1 MAKKT
6 APQGIGTI
14 NSVIEYRD
22 LVNKVAIII
31 REAFEFAPNTPSA
44 INRVKTEIDS
54 LVGRGRSNFTK
65 TDVYQVSFLMFF
77 SIVRRIQNA
86 NNVTFKETQVNTL
99 VAKLMTEG
107 QYGNPSVV
115 RRQTTS
121 AKLLELRDRLFPG
134 EDLIGITV
142 SLLTGAQRTAL
153 TSIARTILVRGTRS
167 TSTQRVSNRTRRTT
181 APTTTTTPTTTPRT
195 TTPRTTTPRTT
206 TPRTT
211 APAAPATPAAPQ
223 VTQTTGQVEAYQVE
237 NIRERTELLYG
248 IRENVIRFG
257 RTSDKKIKLQTMAN
271 AVRYQLLFDIALNSL
286 DEPVVLQDLQ
296 KVMLNVVTR
305 IGDNYNPANQ
315 TDKYLE
321 GINYLGYTIYLLC
334 AGKINTAKKIDLL
347 LFSRQTRAELSQ
359 EIFNLGIG
367 SNSVTVFRNFTY
379 FMGGRNSIYTL
390 INQIA
395 NPSSRNFRQ
404 RVLTEQIRE
413 SISNFVRPLT
423 TTTPR
428 TAVPRIPR
436 TPRTTRTA
444 RTTPASTQQV
454 VDNNPR
460 STTPPEASVT
470 PALIREIPFT
480 GTVGLE
486 VEYYGVPKRILEDK
500 LTAGG
505 VQARESAY
513 THAVTPYWKLTE
525 DSSAVGKY
533 AGEMVSPIL
542 KGKAGLVEMRKCIN
556 ICQGA
561 GMLVNKSGGMHV
573 HFGMQGVSVQS
584 IVNIITNYYN
594 LQPII
599 DKMLH
604 KWRRGTGWGSPF
616 TASQI
621 NKLQSATTMNDIY
634 NAISGSD
641 RTWVRS
647 DNRNQARYHAINVFC
662 YLVYGTIEF
671 RQYTSVL
678 EPDTTIMWVYFLHFL
693 IEASKKK
700 QLTRFTWTNVENFL
714 PKKVATFWANRIYE
728 LGDGSDSIVTD
739 LTSRETR

>member
-14 NSVIEYRD
+14 NSPTEFID
-22 LVNKVAIII
+22 LVKKIAIII
-31 REAFEFAPNTPSA
+31 KEAFEFAPNTQSA
-44 INRVKTEIDS
+44 INRVKTEIDN
-54 LVGRGRSNFTK
+54 LVGRGRNNFTK
-65 TDVYQVSFLMFF
+65 TDVYQVSFLIFF
-77 SIVRRIQNA
+77 PIVKRIQNE
-86 NNVTFKETQVNTL
+86 NNRTFKETQINTL

-115 RRQTTS
+115 RRQTTN
-121 AKLLELRDRLFPG
+121 AKLLELQSRLFPG
-134 EDLIGITV
+134 VDLTENTLGFLSSSQV
-142 SLLTGAQRTAL
+142 SAL
-153 TSIARTILVRGTRS
+153 RSIAETILVRGTRS

-181 APTTTTTPTTTPRT
+181 TPTTTRT
-195 TTPRTTTPRTT
+195 TTPRTTTP
-206 TPRTT
+206 
-211 APAAPATPAAPQ
+211 AAPAAPQ
-223 VTQTTGQVEAYQVE
+223 VTETTGEPSRVQVNNVESTNELLIALGETIRRFGQTTNEKAKLKFITDAWCFAALIELKAALALGMVNVEKATFQR
-237 NIRERTELLYG
+237 I
-248 IRENVIRFG
+248 
-257 RTSDKKIKLQTMAN
+257 TSRAI
-271 AVRYQLLFDIALNSL
+271 
-286 DEPVVLQDLQ
+286 
-296 KVMLNVVTR
+296 TR
-305 IGDNYNPANQ
+305 IGDVYNPAN
-315 TDKYLE
+315 DPKYKSALKF
-321 GINYLGYTIYLLC
+321 LGYAVYLFC
-334 AGKINTAKKIDLL
+334 SGKIRTAQF
-347 LFSRQTRAELSQ
+347 FSSLILRNVSREQVSA
-359 EIFNLGIG
+359 EIFRLGIG
-367 SNSVTVFRNFTY
+367 SSSAQVFNNFYLSIT
-379 FMGGRNSIYTL
+379 GGRR
-390 INQIA
+390 IA
-395 NPSSRNFRQ
+395 MIIDGIFLPSFSRRI
-404 RVLTEQIRE
+404 RVQELFDIVARGTTSLTATVTEID
-413 SISNFVRPLT
+413 
-423 TTTPR
+423 
-428 TAVPRIPR
+428 VPGFTVP
-436 TPRTTRTA
+436 
-444 RTTPASTQQV
+444 RTTPASTRQV

-525 DSSAVGKY
+525 DSSAVGRY

-556 ICQGA
+556 LCQEA

-584 IVNIITNYYN
+584 IVNIITNYNN

-634 NAISGSD
+634 NAISGNN
-641 RTWVRS
+641 RTWIRS

-693 IEASKKK
+693 IEVSKKK

-739 LTSRETR
+739 YTSRETR